1 MQPTIND
8 HQAQLSEKDHGTY
21 HGKHL
26 TRRTLLIGNLA
37 HFLHDGFTDMLYVF
51 FPVWQAQWSLSFTQ
65 IGLFKTLVSGSMG
78 LFQIPSGLIAQRVG
92 RLRILLAGTAV
103 TVLAV
108 LLFGWITQPWLLGL
122 LLILSGIGSSVQ
134 HPISSALI
142 SDAYTEVKGRR
153 QALSALNFTGDIG
166 KLVFPAAAAFLISCF
181 QWPTASR
188 LLATWGFLLLFI
200 LALAARGLGPSG
212 AAAPED
218 TPANT
223 ISPPLVNK
231 PAAHNLLLGWK
242 GYQAFWSLAA
252 IGVIDGATRMAF
264 LTFLPFLLQEKGA
277 GVNTIGFAFAL
288 IFAGGATGKLVC
300 GILATR
306 VGILRSVI
314 ITESL
319 TALCIGGMMALSL
332 GGALLLAPLLGLALN
347 GTSSVLYGSVPELVP
362 EKQRAQAFS
371 VFYTAVLGSGAIVP
385 SVYGLISDF
394 MSLQWTVLI
403 IGLGALATLPL
414 TLPLRGR
421 FQ

>member
-8 HQAQLSEKDHGTY
+8 HQVQLSEKSNGIHHEKY
-21 HGKHL
+21 L

-92 RLRILLAGTAV
+92 RIRVLLAGTAV
-103 TVLAV
+103 TGLAV
-108 LLFGWITQPWLLGL
+108 LLFGWVTQPWLLGL
-122 LLILSGIGSSVQ
+122 LLILSGVGSSVQ

-153 QALSALNFTGDIG
+153 RALSALNFTGDIG

-188 LLATWGFLLLFI
+188 LLAACGFLLLLI
-200 LALAARGLGPSG
+200 LALAAKGLGP
-212 AAAPED
+212 
-218 TPANT
+218 TT
-223 ISPPLVNK
+223 ISPAPENK
-231 PAAHNLLLGWK
+231 PAAHKLLLGWK

-277 GVNTIGFAFAL
+277 GVNTIGFALAL

-319 TALCIGGMMALSL
+319 TALCISGMMVLSL
-332 GGALLLAPLLGLALN
+332 GRALLLAPLLGLALN

-394 MSLQWTVLI
+394 MSLQWTVTI
-403 IGLGALATLPL
+403 IALGALATLPL